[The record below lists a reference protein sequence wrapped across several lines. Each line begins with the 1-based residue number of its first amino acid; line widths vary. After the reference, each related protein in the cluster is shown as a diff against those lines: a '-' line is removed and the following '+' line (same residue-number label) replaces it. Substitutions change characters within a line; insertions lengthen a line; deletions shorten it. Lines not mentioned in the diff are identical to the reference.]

1 MGGAQAVAKAH
12 RAPGGIRAPFT
23 NPPASW
29 RRCGFGSAASRLAA
43 HGTPTLTVVR
53 HATPAGLE
61 RISDLL
67 ATLRAVNG
75 LVERRPGVFY
85 RRSRAFLHFH
95 EDPTGM
101 FADVRLAGDDFVR
114 LRVTSRAEQASLP
127 RQVRRAVGEPPA

>member
-1 MGGAQAVAKAH
+1 MPPS
-12 RAPGGIRAPFT
+12 RAPGLPAPVWLRPVPVPAPGIHH
-23 NPPASW
+23 PAYC
-29 RRCGFGSAASRLAA
+29 R
-43 HGTPTLTVVR
+43 VVR

-67 ATLRAVNG
+67 AKLRGVDG
-75 LVERRPGVFY
+75 LVERTPGVFY

-114 LRVTSRAEQASLP
+114 LRVTSRAEQASLL
-127 RQVRRAVGEPPA
+127 RQVRRAVGEEAPTLSVEASGHAST